1 MFLGIKITRL
11 NSGQTAGR
19 RRGLVLVMLGGLLA
33 VPEAAGL
40 QRTTNS
46 SAPLQV
52 IEDSLMRRVEVPSR
66 TRRILSLQPEMTRI
80 LIALGAGERLV
91 GSEYYVRRHDPLIR
105 IAFPGEA
112 RLPLVSAGPFS
123 VNAEM
128 ILRLDPDI
136 IFMPPED
143 LSLSDSVQ
151 EKTGKPAAAFSSM
164 GRFEK
169 LIGEIELAG
178 ALTGSEK
185 RAAELVSFFKQT
197 LERVSDGMDG
207 ADGWSRPRV
216 YLSMWG
222 AVNRTPV
229 FYEPLIAAGGLNVS
243 DELRVSLQ
251 GSVQAV
257 INIEKLLEWNP
268 DIILLHGNFP
278 RRERSVTVEDVLS
291 DSRLRSLDAVRER
304 RVHYTFGFSN
314 WWDPAGVL
322 VEVLYL
328 ARLFRPERFSGM
340 DLEAEGNAIFKK
352 FYGLENGFT
361 VLSGILG
368 CHEWAE
374 RSKR

>member
-1 MFLGIKITRL
+1 
-11 NSGQTAGR
+11 
-19 RRGLVLVMLGGLLA
+19 
-33 VPEAAGL
+33 
-40 QRTTNS
+40 
-46 SAPLQV
+46 
-52 IEDSLMRRVEVPSR
+52 MRP
-66 TRRILSLQPEMTRI
+66 
-80 LIALGAGERLV
+80 
-91 GSEYYVRRHDPLIR
+91 HDPLIR

-278 RRERSVTVEDVLS
+278 RRERSVT
-291 DSRLRSLDAVRER
+291 
-304 RVHYTFGFSN
+304 
-314 WWDPAGVL
+314 
-322 VEVLYL
+322 
-328 ARLFRPERFSGM
+328 
-340 DLEAEGNAIFKK
+340 
-352 FYGLENGFT
+352 
-361 VLSGILG
+361 
-368 CHEWAE
+368 
-374 RSKR
+374 